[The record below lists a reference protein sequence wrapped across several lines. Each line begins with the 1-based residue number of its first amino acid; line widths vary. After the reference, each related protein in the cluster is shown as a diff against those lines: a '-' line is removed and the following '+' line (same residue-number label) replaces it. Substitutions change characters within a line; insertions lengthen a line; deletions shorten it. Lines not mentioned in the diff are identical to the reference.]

1 MCKVNMDWYCPD
13 CRGNIGQMKEQNEIL
28 SMENAKL
35 REENKKLY
43 ERLGVLE
50 NKVEDIKNEV
60 KADVMKDMN
69 DTINMFFDKIK
80 ENEEKKKRENNLI
93 LFSVPESNKDNGKE
107 RQVEDEKICD
117 NIFKGE
123 LHYENYEIKNVMR
136 LGKAV
141 QNQSRPRPILVK
153 LANVYEKGEIIKR
166 AKNLKNATN
175 NVYKK
180 VMISLDLNKEEREAE
195 KKLRNELKEKRD
207 RGEVGW
213 FIKNRKLVKKNF
225 A

>member
-107 RQVEDEKICD
+107 RQVEDEKFCD

-153 LANVYEKGEIIKR
+153 LANVYEK
-166 AKNLKNATN
+166 
-175 NVYKK
+175 
-180 VMISLDLNKEEREAE
+180 
-195 KKLRNELKEKRD
+195 
-207 RGEVGW
+207 
-213 FIKNRKLVKKNF
+213 
-225 A
+225 